1 MKTILQPL
9 AIGLIAL
16 AGASSGA
23 LAQIGNAPAHT
34 IVSSQEIKWSPGPA
48 SLPPGAEMAVL
59 HGDPAKEGLFV
70 MRLKFPKGY
79 RIGPHTHPTME
90 AVTVIS
96 GAFRLG
102 MGETADLGKAQALPA
117 GSFFAMPTGM
127 AHYASVD
134 EDAVMQIS
142 TNGPWGITYVDPKD
156 DPRQKARVQ

>member
-1 MKTILQPL
+1 MPANFADLEKKLERSTAEVRREGDIATL
-9 AIGLIAL
+9 GDRLIAL
-16 AGASSGA
+16 VGAPSGA

-48 SLPPGAEMAVL
+48 SLAPGAEMAVL

-96 GAFRLG
+96 GALG

-117 GSFFAMPTGM
+117 G
-127 AHYASVD
+127 
-134 EDAVMQIS
+134 
-142 TNGPWGITYVDPKD
+142 
-156 DPRQKARVQ
+156 